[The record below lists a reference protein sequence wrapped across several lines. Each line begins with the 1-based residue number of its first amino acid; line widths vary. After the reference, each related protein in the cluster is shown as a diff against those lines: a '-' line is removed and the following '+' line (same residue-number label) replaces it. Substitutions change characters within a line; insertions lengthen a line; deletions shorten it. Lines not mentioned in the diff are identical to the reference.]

1 MNHEHLLQLDN
12 PAWSALTSDQRAF
25 ATGTAAVKRFRR
37 GILPFA
43 AYDHASPEKILALDE
58 WLLPDEVFFLIGGLP
73 PLPPH
78 WEVIKELPCLQM
90 VLPEL
95 LDIATDTSILPLTAA
110 DKDDMFNLINKVQ
123 PGYYQPDTH
132 LLGNYFG
139 IRQEGALVAIAGE
152 RMRPEGLMEISA
164 ICTDP
169 AYTGRGYARQLTAH
183 VCRSNLKKGRT
194 PYLHVLQSNQR
205 AIGIYAYLGFK
216 ARRMISFWKLKK
228 RIA

>member
-1 MNHEHLLQLDN
+1 MIHEHLLQLDN
-12 PAWSALTSDQRAF
+12 PAWSALTSEQRSF
-25 ATGTAAVKRFRR
+25 ATGTAAVKRFQR

-43 AYDHASPEKILALDE
+43 AYDHASPEKIIALDE
-58 WLLPDEVFFLIGGLP
+58 WLLPGEVFFLIGDLP
-73 PLPPH
+73 PLPPQ
-78 WEVIKELPCLQM
+78 WEVIKELPCMQM

-95 LDIATDTSILPLTAA
+95 ADIAADTPILHLTAA
-110 DKDDMFNLINKVQ
+110 DKGDMFHLINKVQ
-123 PGYYQPDTH
+123 PGYYEPDTH

-152 RMRPEGLMEISA
+152 RMRPEGLTEVSA

-183 VCRSNLKKGRT
+183 VCRINLEQGRT

-205 AIGIYAYLGFK
+205 AIGIYEKLGFK

-228 RIA
+228 SIA